1 MVKNSSTKKENKFE
15 IKAIKDDPRFS
26 EKYAFM
32 LKMIREAK
40 SLRVSN

>member
-1 MVKNSSTKKENKFE
+1 MIKNSSTKNKNNVE
-15 IKAIKDDPRFS
+15 IKAIKDDPKFS

-40 SLRVSN
+40 ALRVSN